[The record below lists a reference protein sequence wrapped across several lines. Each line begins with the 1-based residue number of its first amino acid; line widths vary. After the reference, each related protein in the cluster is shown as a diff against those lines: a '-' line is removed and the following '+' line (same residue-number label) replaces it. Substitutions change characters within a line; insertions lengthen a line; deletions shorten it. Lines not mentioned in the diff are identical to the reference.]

1 MLLYYF
7 CPNVYRLH
15 LEDLIPYE
23 NYSKR
28 PLIIFIRQSTNVLIR
43 DNSFVYKKESNSYI
57 LFYKLEIEICT
68 FCTNYIVKVNQ
79 TQTCN
84 CHCKIDATFN
94 CETCKTCIAFLEKI
108 FILIVF
114 SNKYDIIK
122 YGKSL
127 TGVQYVLFTDWWWRI
142 PWWYVH

>member
-15 LEDLIPYE
+15 LEDLIP
-23 NYSKR
+23 SKH
-28 PLIIFIRQSTNVLIR
+28 PLVIFIRQSTNVLIR

-79 TQTCN
+79 AQT
-84 CHCKIDATFN
+84 
-94 CETCKTCIAFLEKI
+94 L
-108 FILIVF
+108 
-114 SNKYDIIK
+114 
-122 YGKSL
+122 
-127 TGVQYVLFTDWWWRI
+127 
-142 PWWYVH
+142 